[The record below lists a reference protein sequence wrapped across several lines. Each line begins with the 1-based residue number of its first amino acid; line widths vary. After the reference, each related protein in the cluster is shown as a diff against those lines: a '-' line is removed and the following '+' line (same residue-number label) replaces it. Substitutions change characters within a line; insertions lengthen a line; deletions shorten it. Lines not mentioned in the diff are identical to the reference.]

1 MIQFTSAVFAVN
13 FLGGAVVALGPG
25 QAVLALVPHTG
36 HTARY
41 ILELIAGVV
50 MLVGAAILWRRRTKL
65 ARHELPSP
73 SAEGKS
79 SFLLGLTIA
88 GVELPT
94 AFPYFAAIAAI
105 VGSGLGVASQV
116 IALAV
121 YNIVFVLP
129 LILMVITI
137 MVAGDR
143 AQPIL
148 EQGRDLLQRHW
159 PALLAGLA
167 LVAGVYVT
175 VLGITGLVS
184 GGHSTVVPHLEA
196 YSAHDCPL
204 GDAPGRPCIAALR
217 LAEYHSQ
224 PHLKTR
230 GLAGRPAEIAPC
242 APDATRR

>member
-1 MIQFTSAVFAVN
+1 MIRLLSLVASIAFADSLNPSTIGPGLYLASGKHPRSALTQFTAAVFAVT
-13 FLGGAVVALGPG
+13 FLGGAVIALGPG
-25 QAVLALVPHTG
+25 QAVLALVPHPG

-50 MLVGAAILWRRRTKL
+50 MLVGAVILWRRRVNL

-79 SFLLGLTIA
+79 SLLLGVTIA

-105 VGSGLGVASQV
+105 VGSGLGLGSQL

-121 YNIVFVLP
+121 YNVVFVLP
-129 LILMVITI
+129 LILMIITI
-137 MVAGDR
+137 TVAGDR

-148 EQGRDLLQRHW
+148 EKGRDWLQRHW

-167 LVAGVYVT
+167 LIAGTYVT
-175 VLGITGLVS
+175 LLGVTGLAS
-184 GGHSTVVPHLEA
+184 GGHN
-196 YSAHDCPL
+196 
-204 GDAPGRPCIAALR
+204 
-217 LAEYHSQ
+217 
-224 PHLKTR
+224 
-230 GLAGRPAEIAPC
+230 GLARLLRQFRHKIAH
-242 APDATRR
+242 

>member
-1 MIQFTSAVFAVN
+1 MIRLLSLVVSIAFADSLNPSTVGPGLYLASGKHPRSALIQFTTAVFAVN

-41 ILELIAGVV
+41 ILELIAGMV

-184 GGHSTVVPHLEA
+184 GGHSTVSRISRRIRHT
-196 YSAHDCPL
+196 
-204 GDAPGRPCIAALR
+204 IAR
-217 LAEYHSQ
+217 
-224 PHLKTR
+224 
-230 GLAGRPAEIAPC
+230 
-242 APDATRR
+242 